1 MYENPQYLRLKIQ
14 GLANECGISS
24 RQNFSDLFLEINN
37 IRPTDF
43 IKQRRK
49 ELEERKISGFESS
62 SES

>member
-1 MYENPQYLRLKIQ
+1 MRNKFPPEFLRP
-14 GLANECGISS
+14 
-24 RQNFSDLFLEINN
+24 FLEINN